1 MALVGAD
8 GGSSLG
14 GLGAACGGKSAE
26 GGGVSLE
33 RLGVTCGGP
42 PVDGITSV
50 ADGLEREC
58 KVWFRH
64 GDAAVGG
71 LIGEARSDSAS
82 GTGTNGVWEVTSVAS
97 GCMSATMTI
106 EAGPG
111 GGKGWTKRGEDKR
124 RDSSAP
130 SSRGP
135 GPAPPPQ
142 AEPCT
147 GISIQESLGLAWTC
161 SSTWR

>member
-1 MALVGAD
+1 MTKRAKASVSLWCCSEVAERDMALAGAD
-8 GGSSLG
+8 SGASLE
-14 GLGAACGGKSAE
+14 GLGATCGGSSAE

-42 PVDGITSV
+42 PVDGTSSV

-58 KVWFRH
+58 KMWFRH

-111 GGKGWTKRGEDKR
+111 GGKGWAERGED
-124 RDSSAP
+124 
-130 SSRGP
+130 
-135 GPAPPPQ
+135 
-142 AEPCT
+142 E
-147 GISIQESLGLAWTC
+147 
-161 SSTWR
+161 